1 MERELL
7 LGIHWGTQSL
17 TPATQD
23 TPSLASLPED
33 VSLMENGL
41 GISLYV
47 RVSALVLN
55 WIVYACKN
63 RSRLGDG
70 ARNDTL

>member
-7 LGIHWGTQSL
+7 LGIHWGTQSIS
-17 TPATQD
+17 PATQD
-23 TPSLASLPED
+23 TGSLEALPED

-41 GISLYV
+41 GISLHV

-55 WIVYACKN
+55 WIVYACN
-63 RSRLGDG
+63 NSSRLGDG
-70 ARNDTL
+70 TL